1 MINCKCIYQ
10 FVSKVT
16 TIKIV
21 CYPFCDGSL
30 SKVEKSLN
38 LKSKFPYRFT
48 YKVYLFG
55 GMFMGDEE
63 EMKSWPGFPGSIS
76 LFHVT

>member
-1 MINCKCIYQ
+1 M
-10 FVSKVT
+10 FVNRSVVFLHFDT
-16 TIKIV
+16 ASESTGTG
-21 CYPFCDGSL
+21 GSL

-48 YKVYLFG
+48 YKAYFLFG